1 MINTKFG
8 HSETGEINFKANS
21 IRESLRGSLKRLQID
36 YIDCLILHF
45 PAIALLNGINNLH

>member
-1 MINTKFG
+1 VINTKFG